1 MNHCTRL
8 KELLNSGT
16 TLVMPDAYDPVSAR
30 IIEQCGFMA
39 VQCSGGSYSIS
50 RGYKSE
56 AELLYHDNLEQTR
69 RIVEAINIPVMA
81 DGEDGYGDAQ
91 AMDRTIRDFIAVG
104 AAGINIED
112 QILGSSGPT
121 EVIDK
126 QAMIEKIMAAKEAKR
141 SAGCPDFII
150 NARTDALK
158 AGADRAA
165 NRKKAIERA
174 NDYLTAG
181 ADLVF
186 AAHANT
192 LEEVLLLKKEIQGP
206 LSIAAGMPYN
216 IKAFSVNDLIELKLA
231 RVSLPMIMI
240 QASIQGML
248 KSLMSI
254 KKSNRFEDIVNNDLV
269 CSNIDIM
276 NLQNRQKEG

>member
-1 MNHCTRL
+1 MNKSTHL

-16 TLVMPDAYDPVSAR
+16 TLVMPDAFDPVSAR

-50 RGYKSE
+50 RGYRSE
-56 AELLYHDNLEQTR
+56 ADLFYHDNLEQTG
-69 RIVEAINIPVMA
+69 RIVQAVNIPVMA

-91 AMDRTIRDFIAVG
+91 AMDRTIRDFIAAG

-112 QILGSSGPT
+112 QIIGRGGST
-121 EVIDK
+121 NVIDK
-126 QAMIEKIMAAKEAKR
+126 KAMIEKIMAAKEAKH

-158 AGADRAA
+158 AGADRAT
-165 NRKKAIERA
+165 NRKEAIERA

-186 AAHANT
+186 VAYAST
-192 LEEVLLLKKEIQGP
+192 LEEVTLLKNEIQGP

-216 IKAFSVNDLIELKLA
+216 IKAFSINDLIALKLA

-248 KSLMSI
+248 KSLISI
-254 KKSNRFEDIVNNDLV
+254 KESNRFDDIVNNDLI

-276 NLQNRQKEG
+276 NLQNKTERR